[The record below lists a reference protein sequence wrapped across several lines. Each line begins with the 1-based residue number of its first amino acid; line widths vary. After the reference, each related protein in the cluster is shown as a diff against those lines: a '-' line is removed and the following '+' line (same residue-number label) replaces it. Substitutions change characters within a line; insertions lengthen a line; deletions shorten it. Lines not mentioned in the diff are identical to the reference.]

1 VNHTR
6 SVTRVA
12 RRKRLAAPARR
23 AHRPGL
29 QCLSQSSL
37 CFRSGKETLTSRRR
51 SGFRRSSFVPNE
63 NTRWRP
69 YLVSAIRVNAPTV
82 LTNDESPIPLSLFLS
97 LTRSSRATPS
107 QDGRLLPH
115 RISAHPA
122 CRRRLDI
129 SEGHLAPGR
138 SKRQEPLERVP
149 RRGITEFPTE

>member
-37 CFRSGKETLTSRRR
+37 SLSLFRSGKETLTSRRR
-51 SGFRRSSFVPNE
+51 SGFRRPSFVPNE

-69 YLVSAIRVNAPTV
+69 YLVSAIQVNAPTV
-82 LTNDESPIPLSLFLS
+82 LTNDESPIPLSLSFSPLLGLPARHRVKTGVCCRTGYP
-97 LTRSSRATPS
+97 LT
-107 QDGRLLPH
+107 LPAAAVSTSP
-115 RISAHPA
+115 R
-122 CRRRLDI
+122 DI
-129 SEGHLAPGR
+129 LPLEGVSGR
-138 SKRQEPLERVP
+138 SRS
-149 RRGITEFPTE
+149 RGSLVEG